1 MNSRRPA
8 VLAHLAASLLCLAA
22 ASCSGSADPAKLTD
36 EGYAALGKSDWKGAQ
51 ADFAEALEGLESSS
65 PGFLRAKLGWIEAAI
80 YTDPAKAKDEF
91 LALAA
96 GMGSQIKSSDYIA
109 VASKLTGERKFPEA
123 IAVLERGLKAHA
135 EDPKV
140 RAVGEAIKKA
150 AEKVGD
156 SSALAALK
164 GLGYM

>member
-1 MNSRRPA
+1 MKSRRSIA
-8 VLAHLAASLLCLAA
+8 VSHLAASLLCVVA
-22 ASCSGSADPAKLTD
+22 ASCGGSADPAKLTD

-51 ADFAEALEGLESSS
+51 TDFAAALEGLKSTD
-65 PGFLRAKLGWIEAAI
+65 PGFLRAKLGWIEAAV

-91 LALAA
+91 LALAG
-96 GMGSQIKSSDYIA
+96 GMNLQIKSSDYIA

-123 IAVLERGLKAHA
+123 IAVLESGLKAHA

-150 AEKVGD
+150 AEKAGD
-156 SSALAALK
+156 NAALEALK